1 MPHNLTDVSA
11 FSTATAPV
19 GADIRNAASVE
30 AVAQWAA
37 NRTRYLYDRTTA
49 LADLTALAA
58 ISAPADGLVRM
69 VAGLGLYRFVLGS
82 GASVAS
88 PWRVADGGA
97 TGIWFWEGESLIEPV
112 ETISVPC
119 GLIDGISVVS
129 SYDTRA
135 VVTAVT
141 DIKFKALAAADR
153 GLYHGAFVTRVVD
166 AAVSGAG
173 YAYRLPLHGAL
184 RAGAT
189 LTAASIKMLPLAA
202 AGRDGTIPSY
212 MPRFAVVRR
221 PIDWGAAPT
230 VTTMTEHL
238 ASGGYAVCAET
249 YGAYSAGDTIEW
261 SQTLD
266 QNNVV
271 DLGAYSYDAYII
283 DESYFHAVAGNMYLG
298 LALTMTVDGLR
309 R

>member
-1 MPHNLTDVSA
+1 MPHNLTDVSD
-11 FSTATAPV
+11 FPTATAPV

-37 NRTRYLYDRTTA
+37 NRTRWLRDRVVA

-58 ISAPADGLVRM
+58 IAAPADGLVRL
-69 VAGLGLYRFVLGS
+69 VAGLGLYRFVLAS

-112 ETISVPC
+112 ETISVP
-119 GLIDGISVVS
+119 GALIDGISVVS

-135 VVTAVT
+135 APASASLN
-141 DIKFKALAAADR
+141 IKFKALEPAECGR
-153 GLYHGAFVTRVVD
+153 YQGAFVTRVVETV
-166 AAVSGAG
+166 ATSGF
-173 YAYRLPLHGAL
+173 AYRLPINGAL

-189 LTAASIKMLPLAA
+189 LTAASLKMLPLAA

-212 MPRFAVVRR
+212 MPRFAIVRR

-230 VTTMTEHL
+230 VTTVTEHL

-249 YGAYSAGDTIEW
+249 YGAYSAGDTISW
-261 SQTLD
+261 AQSLD

-271 DLGAYSYDAYII
+271 DLGAYSYDAYIY
-283 DESYFHAVAGNMYLG
+283 DEAYFHAVAGNMFLG

>member
-1 MPHNLTDVSA
+1 MPHNITDVSD
-11 FSTATAPV
+11 FPTATAPV
-19 GADIRNAASVE
+19 GSDIRNAASVE
-30 AVAQWAA
+30 AIAQWAA
-37 NRTRYLYDRTTA
+37 NRTRWLRDRVDA

-58 ISAPADGLVRM
+58 IAAPADGLVRL
-69 VAGLGLYRFVLGS
+69 VAGLGLYRFALAS

-119 GLIDGISVVS
+119 GLIDGISS
-129 SYDTRA
+129 GDYDTRTE
-135 VVTAVT
+135 TAAGLN
-141 DIKFKALAAADR
+141 IGFKSLDPADGGR
-153 GLYHGAFVTRVVD
+153 YQGAFQIRVVPSD
-166 AAVSGAG
+166 VTPVG
-173 YAYRLPLHGAL
+173 YGYRLPLSAAL

-189 LTAASIKMLPLAA
+189 LTGATLYVLPNT
-202 AGRDGTIPSY
+202 AGSRDGSLPAY

-221 PIDWGAAPT
+221 PIDWGAAPP
-230 VTTMTEHL
+230 VTTITEHL

-249 YGAYSAGDTIEW
+249 YGAYSAGDTISW
-261 SQTLD
+261 SQSLD

-271 DLGAYSYDAYII
+271 DLGAYSYDAYIF
-283 DESYFHAVAGNMYLG
+283 DESWTHRVSGNKYLG